1 MTGGE
6 ITETGTIFCGGW
18 GRLAARGEGS
28 GGGGGGGGD
37 FGDLPFFYLQLMIS
51 RSPNSVQSNV

>member
-28 GGGGGGGGD
+28 GGGDGGVAL
-37 FGDLPFFYLQLMIS
+37 DLSHFFYMRITLEFFCF
-51 RSPNSVQSNV
+51 RCR